1 MDSIE
6 EQIDALSY
14 SESRLIK
21 VGNKKIRVTRMVYEY
36 EIETTNRNKN
46 NIFYKDQIIL
56 KLKKM
61 AEGYCEKNNSEE

>member
-1 MDSIE
+1 MNSIE
-6 EQIDALSY
+6 EQIDALNY

-36 EIETTNRNKN
+36 EIGTTNRNKN

-61 AEGYCEKNNSEE
+61 AEDYCGKNNS